1 MATALSI
8 GQDISKRKI
17 FQACPLV
24 VAFDRCGCF
33 GVIPFICVCL
43 LVEGAGCIR
52 NFYAIGRPVIGG
64 WDVFLPLMNTN
75 ILADVF
81 DTGNGI
87 FLCGYCF
94 QRFQMGAI
102 ATVGDVMDLQG
113 ENRILVKETDN
124 GRRIQEQI
132 DDLKQLKQW
141 YER

>member
-81 DTGNGI
+81 DDRSEIIDVSVAKIPEPFLHMYYKHTGFFLSRRTFQGI
-87 FLCGYCF
+87 P
-94 QRFQMGAI
+94 
-102 ATVGDVMDLQG
+102 LQ
-113 ENRILVKETDN
+113 
-124 GRRIQEQI
+124 
-132 DDLKQLKQW
+132 
-141 YER
+141 